1 MKKIKS
7 GDKVVVIAG
16 SYVKKVS
23 TIEKVIG
30 NKVIV
35 KGVNL
40 KKKAVKKEG
49 FVDKT
54 MPIDISNVMLYSD
67 KLKGP
72 TKVKIEERDG
82 KKVRVCKKSG
92 EIYS

>member
-7 GDKVVVIAG
+7 WDKVVVIAW

-23 TIEKVIG
+23 TIEKVIW

-35 KGVNL
+35 KWVNL
-40 KKKAVKKEG
+40 KKKAVKKEW

-67 KLKGP
+67 KLKWP
-72 TKVKIEERDG
+72 TKVKIEERDW
-82 KKVRVCKKSG
+82 KKVRVCKKSW